1 MGLLGGVKNFESTVS
16 WSGQASCHSNQIT
29 CSQFMHV
36 KHKPIPV
43 PHMKG
48 CWKLLNSNVLFH
60 SLESL
65 DRSAESYLNI
75 SELYMIKIII
85 YWLIM
90 RTPFSDMLQSL
101 QARQKLTQ
109 SVSQVSYFKKKESV
123 NFKLPLITELFET
136 SMDSLYLM
144 TSLLIKDV
152 ITNR

>member
-1 MGLLGGVKNFESTVS
+1 
-16 WSGQASCHSNQIT
+16 
-29 CSQFMHV
+29 
-36 KHKPIPV
+36 
-43 PHMKG
+43 
-48 CWKLLNSNVLFH
+48 
-60 SLESL
+60 
-65 DRSAESYLNI
+65 
-75 SELYMIKIII
+75 MIKIII

-109 SVSQVSYFKKKESV
+109 SASQVSYFKKKESV

>member
-1 MGLLGGVKNFESTVS
+1 
-16 WSGQASCHSNQIT
+16 
-29 CSQFMHV
+29 
-36 KHKPIPV
+36 
-43 PHMKG
+43 
-48 CWKLLNSNVLFH
+48 
-60 SLESL
+60 
-65 DRSAESYLNI
+65 
-75 SELYMIKIII
+75 MIKIII

>member
-1 MGLLGGVKNFESTVS
+1 
-16 WSGQASCHSNQIT
+16 
-29 CSQFMHV
+29 
-36 KHKPIPV
+36 
-43 PHMKG
+43 
-48 CWKLLNSNVLFH
+48 
-60 SLESL
+60 
-65 DRSAESYLNI
+65 
-75 SELYMIKIII
+75 
-85 YWLIM
+85 
-90 RTPFSDMLQSL
+90 MLQSL

>member
-1 MGLLGGVKNFESTVS
+1 
-16 WSGQASCHSNQIT
+16 
-29 CSQFMHV
+29 
-36 KHKPIPV
+36 
-43 PHMKG
+43 
-48 CWKLLNSNVLFH
+48 
-60 SLESL
+60 
-65 DRSAESYLNI
+65 
-75 SELYMIKIII
+75 
-85 YWLIM
+85 
-90 RTPFSDMLQSL
+90 MLRSL

>member
-1 MGLLGGVKNFESTVS
+1 
-16 WSGQASCHSNQIT
+16 
-29 CSQFMHV
+29 
-36 KHKPIPV
+36 
-43 PHMKG
+43 
-48 CWKLLNSNVLFH
+48 
-60 SLESL
+60 
-65 DRSAESYLNI
+65 
-75 SELYMIKIII
+75 MIKIII

-90 RTPFSDMLQSL
+90 RTPSSDMLQSL

>member
-1 MGLLGGVKNFESTVS
+1 
-16 WSGQASCHSNQIT
+16 
-29 CSQFMHV
+29 
-36 KHKPIPV
+36 
-43 PHMKG
+43 
-48 CWKLLNSNVLFH
+48 
-60 SLESL
+60 
-65 DRSAESYLNI
+65 
-75 SELYMIKIII
+75 
-85 YWLIM
+85 M

-152 ITNR
+152 ITNRSMHKIDNMNHLV

>member
-1 MGLLGGVKNFESTVS
+1 
-16 WSGQASCHSNQIT
+16 
-29 CSQFMHV
+29 
-36 KHKPIPV
+36 
-43 PHMKG
+43 
-48 CWKLLNSNVLFH
+48 
-60 SLESL
+60 
-65 DRSAESYLNI
+65 
-75 SELYMIKIII
+75 MIKIII
-85 YWLIM
+85 YQLIM

>member
-1 MGLLGGVKNFESTVS
+1 
-16 WSGQASCHSNQIT
+16 
-29 CSQFMHV
+29 
-36 KHKPIPV
+36 
-43 PHMKG
+43 
-48 CWKLLNSNVLFH
+48 
-60 SLESL
+60 
-65 DRSAESYLNI
+65 
-75 SELYMIKIII
+75 MIKIII
-85 YWLIM
+85 YQLIM
-90 RTPFSDMLQSL
+90 RTTFSDMLRSL

>member
-1 MGLLGGVKNFESTVS
+1 
-16 WSGQASCHSNQIT
+16 
-29 CSQFMHV
+29 
-36 KHKPIPV
+36 
-43 PHMKG
+43 
-48 CWKLLNSNVLFH
+48 
-60 SLESL
+60 
-65 DRSAESYLNI
+65 
-75 SELYMIKIII
+75 
-85 YWLIM
+85 M

>member
-1 MGLLGGVKNFESTVS
+1 
-16 WSGQASCHSNQIT
+16 
-29 CSQFMHV
+29 
-36 KHKPIPV
+36 
-43 PHMKG
+43 
-48 CWKLLNSNVLFH
+48 
-60 SLESL
+60 
-65 DRSAESYLNI
+65 
-75 SELYMIKIII
+75 
-85 YWLIM
+85 M

-152 ITNR
+152 ITNRSLHKIDNTNHLV